1 MPIAAANMG
10 RLGIVAGGGGLPL
23 AIMEAE
29 RRRGALPYLMGIRE
43 ALDARVAPYVEQ
55 TVSVGELDLCAT
67 RLIEAGCTHVC
78 LVGYVQRPNLS
89 EVRIDRGGEAILPA
103 FLAAL
108 PKGDDAILRVL
119 LDYFEKRGLVIVSA
133 SELTDQMTASAGA
146 LTSQKPNAEEFAD
159 IERAEQFLRAISPF
173 DVGQSVVIC
182 HGLFLAIEAQEGTD
196 AMLERVAKLPAP
208 LRGTPQ
214 ERKGLLVKQSK
225 RGQSLKVD
233 LPTLGPATLD
243 RVKEAG
249 LAGIAF
255 EAERTLIID
264 RAACIAKAETM
275 GIFLWAA
282 AVQDG

>member
-1 MPIAAANMG
+1 MPIAESDME
-10 RLGIVAGGGGLPL
+10 RLGIIAGGGGLPL
-23 AIMEAE
+23 AILEAE
-29 RRRGALPYLMGIRE
+29 RRRGARPYLVGIAE
-43 ALDARVAPYVEQ
+43 ALDARLTPYVEQ

-67 RLIEAGCTHVC
+67 YLIEAGCTHVC
-78 LVGYVQRPNLS
+78 LVGYVRRPDLS

-119 LDYFEKRGLVIVSA
+119 LDYFEKRGLVIVGA

-146 LTSQKPNAEEFAD
+146 LTSKQPDTEELAD
-159 IERAEQFLRAISPF
+159 IERAGQFLRAISPF

-182 HGLFLAIEAQEGTD
+182 QGLILAVEAQEGTD
-196 AMLERVAKLPAP
+196 AMLHRVATLPAP
-208 LRGTPQ
+208 LRGSLLKPN
-214 ERKGLLVKQSK
+214 GLLVKQSK

-233 LPTLGPATLD
+233 LPTLGLATLE
-243 RVKEAG
+243 RVKDAG

-264 RAACIAKAETM
+264 RAACIAKAEAM
-275 GIFLWAA
+275 GLFLWAS
-282 AVQDG
+282 AVQDE